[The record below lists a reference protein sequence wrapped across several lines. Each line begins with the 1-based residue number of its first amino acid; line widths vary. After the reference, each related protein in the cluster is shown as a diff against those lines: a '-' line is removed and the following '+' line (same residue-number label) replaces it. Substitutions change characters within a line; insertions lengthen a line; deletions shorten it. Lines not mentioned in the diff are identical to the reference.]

1 MSEIRQYVEI
11 LLESLEKKKGLLQKI
26 QKENIKQ
33 EDAIK
38 NNSDIEIFD
47 QAVTAK
53 ELLISD
59 LEILDNGFETVYN
72 RIKEDLQASKEA
84 YRSEISRMQQLI
96 SEITDLSVRIQ
107 TSEQRNRKLV
117 DGYFAYTR
125 GKIKQAKKSVRAAN
139 DYYKS
144 MSRTNYVD
152 SYLMDQKK

>member
-53 ELLISD
+53 EQLISD
-59 LEILDNGFETVYN
+59 LEILDNGFETVYD